1 MDKTREEVVKFFPCA
16 ARVKADEA
24 MRSYEPTACNC
35 TAVYIYLKPNDLF
48 HRYLTQLYYSFVSE
62 REKCIVCSIAEVEAS
77 NCEFEYTKRFSVQL
91 QYTIN
96 TNEVY
101 KWLLN
106 LYFSWFF
113 LRLFIPGD
121 NYSVFDL
128 RPQTIFVMFSRST
141 QLMGKQTSAVY

>member
-1 MDKTREEVVKFFPCA
+1 
-16 ARVKADEA
+16 

-62 REKCIVCSIAEVEAS
+62 REKCIVCSIAEVAAS

-96 TNEVY
+96 TNEVEEC
-101 KWLLN
+101 LLK
-106 LYFSWFF
+106 SVFF
-113 LRLFIPGD
+113 LIFFQVVFIPWD